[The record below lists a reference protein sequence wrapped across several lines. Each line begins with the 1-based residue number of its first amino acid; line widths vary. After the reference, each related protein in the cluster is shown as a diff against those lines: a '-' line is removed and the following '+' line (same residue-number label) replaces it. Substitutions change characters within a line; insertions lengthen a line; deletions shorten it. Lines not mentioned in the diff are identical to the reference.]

1 MSLYRVMRAVGFEH
15 GDIVGGLLPE
25 DPAYRLDE
33 KQRQL
38 ADKLRRLHIILVRH
52 RRAIEGLRQRIE
64 QNRNLNNNQD
74 RDRARLRRHQL
85 AYQHFLAMLAG
96 LRQKQM
102 SVLERR
108 FSGAS

>member
-25 DPAYRLDE
+25 DPAHRLDE
-33 KQRQL
+33 KQKQL
-38 ADKLRRLHIILVRH
+38 ADKLRRLHAILVRH
-52 RRAIEGLRQRIE
+52 RRAMEGLRQRME

-85 AYQHFLAMLAG
+85 AYQNFLNILAR
-96 LRQKQM
+96 LRQKQNF
-102 SVLERR
+102 VV
-108 FSGAS
+108 